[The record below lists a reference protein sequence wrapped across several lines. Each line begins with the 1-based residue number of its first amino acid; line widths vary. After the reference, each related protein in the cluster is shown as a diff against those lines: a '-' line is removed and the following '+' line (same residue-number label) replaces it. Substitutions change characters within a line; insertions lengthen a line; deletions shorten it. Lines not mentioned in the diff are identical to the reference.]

1 MDNKSRFL
9 LGQKVWCILDLSDG
23 LFSEGVIDSEWKM
36 SEYGRAF
43 YKVSLNDDTF
53 VNVFSH
59 NIFETKQELLNYVN
73 DLVYGHVVREVKH

>member
-1 MDNKSRFL
+1 MDNKNRFL

-23 LFSEGVIDSEWKM
+23 FFSEGVISSERLM

-43 YKVSLNDDTF
+43 YKVFFNDDTF

-59 NIFETKQELLNYVN
+59 NIFETEKELLNYVN
-73 DLVYGHVVREVKH
+73 NLVYGSS

>member
-23 LFSEGVIDSEWKM
+23 FFSEGVISSERLM

-43 YKVSLNDDTF
+43 YKVSFKDNTF
-53 VNVFSH
+53 VNVFLH
-59 NIFETKQELLNYVN
+59 NIFETEKELLDYVN
-73 DLVYGHVVREVKH
+73 NLVYGSS